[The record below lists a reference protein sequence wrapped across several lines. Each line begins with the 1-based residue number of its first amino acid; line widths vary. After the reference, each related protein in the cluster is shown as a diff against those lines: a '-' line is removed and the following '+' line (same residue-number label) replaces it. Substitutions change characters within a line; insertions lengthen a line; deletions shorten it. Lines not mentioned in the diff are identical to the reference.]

1 MASGLQVFDG
11 QGRVVLDTSSYSGRL
26 LGTTYIGAGPGS
38 GTIWHDGFYSGT
50 PFCIPFIDQA
60 QGLGAFDFNMFWS
73 VPQVSFSGNALN
85 WSRPQPMGFG
95 AQYPHCQL
103 WYGVR

>member
-1 MASGLQVFDG
+1 MASGLQIFDG

-60 QGLGAFDFNMFWS
+60 QGLARS
-73 VPQVSFSGNALN
+73 TSTCSG
-85 WSRPQPMGFG
+85 R
-95 AQYPHCQL
+95 C
-103 WYGVR
+103 RR